1 MAELMAPRK
10 MWATTANKF
19 TSLSWWVRD
28 KWKFTRQPKTVP
40 RANRSDSC
48 ETILQRFVAYIISSY
63 SRNKLCLR
71 LQVSFFPLSRSCC
84 CLASFLF
91 PLNEL
96 RETGFVCCLVTFT
109 IRDCKSPRTFPYLTP
124 ARIIN
129 TKRWFKICTTMS
141 LSCTFSEPSWVRS
154 TSLNPYT
161 LEDGENWKVKL
172 KNECKR

>member
-19 TSLSWWVRD
+19 TSLSWWVTD

-71 LQVSFFPLSRSCC
+71 LQVSFFPLLRSCC

-96 RETGFVCCLVTFT
+96 HETGFVCCLVTFT

-129 TKRWFKICTTMS
+129 TKMIQNTYNYVIVMYLFWTILGQINFA
-141 LSCTFSEPSWVRS
+141 EPVYLRRRRE
-154 TSLNPYT
+154 
-161 LEDGENWKVKL
+161 LES
-172 KNECKR
+172 